1 MTAENP
7 VFGADM
13 IFSSTRMRQALAI
26 VAVIAGLAACG
37 GGTSQQ
43 EAFAPQRLLVFGD
56 ETSVITAGGLKYSIN
71 GLAILTDGTLVAD
84 CTAMPNWVQSLAGV
98 YGFVFAECNPN
109 NVETP
114 QARMLALEGAKVAD
128 IKIQLDAQIANG
140 GFRDKDLATML
151 AGANDI
157 LDLYSQFP
165 GRTEGDLTNE
175 ARARGKALAEQVN
188 RLVDY
193 GAKVILATVPDM
205 GLTPFAIKQRVEFG
219 DTDRAALLSRL
230 TAAFNEQLGVNI
242 LLDGRYIGLVQ
253 ADLRTQA
260 MVRSPASFGIANVTT
275 AACAETAILPA
286 CDATTLV
293 DGANPTTWMWA
304 DDLRLAFT
312 AQQQIAALAI
322 DRARRNPF

>member
-1 MTAENP
+1 
-7 VFGADM
+7 M

-37 GGTSQQ
+37 GGTSQH
-43 EAFAPQRLLVFGD
+43 EAFVPQRLLVFGD
-56 ETSVITAGGLKYSIN
+56 ETSLISSTGLKYSIN
-71 GLAILTDGTLVAD
+71 GFSAQADGTLVAD
-84 CTAMPNWVQSLAGV
+84 CTVMPNWVQSLAGL

-128 IKIQLDAQIANG
+128 IKIQLDAQIAAG
-140 GFRDKDLATML
+140 GFRDKDLVTML

-165 GRTEGDLTNE
+165 GRTEDDLINE
-175 ARARGKALAEQVN
+175 ARARGTALAEQVN

-193 GAKVILATVPDM
+193 GAKVILSTVPDM

-219 DTDRAALLSRL
+219 DIDRAKLLSDL
-230 TAAFNEQLGVNI
+230 TAAFNEQLGVSI
-242 LLDGRYIGLVQ
+242 LLDGRFIGLVQ
-253 ADLRTQA
+253 ADLRMTA
-260 MVRSPASFGIANVTT
+260 MARSPASFGVANVTS
-275 AACAETAILPA
+275 AACLDSAVLPA
-286 CDATTLV
+286 CDTSTLV
-293 DGANPTTWMWA
+293 DGANGQSWMWA
-304 DDLRLAFT
+304 DDLRLAYT
-312 AQQQIAALAI
+312 AQQQLAALAI

>member
-1 MTAENP
+1 
-7 VFGADM
+7 M

-43 EAFAPQRLLVFGD
+43 EAFVPQRLLVFGD
-56 ETSVITAGGLKYSIN
+56 ETSLISPTGLKYSIN
-71 GLAILTDGTLVAD
+71 GFSVQADGTVAPD
-84 CTAMPNWVQSLAGV
+84 CTAMPNWVQSLASL

-109 NVETP
+109 HVETP

-128 IKIQLDAQIANG
+128 ITIQLDAQIAAG
-140 GFRDKDLATML
+140 GFRDKDLVTML

-165 GRTEGDLTNE
+165 GRTEDDLLNE

-219 DTDRAALLSRL
+219 DIDRAKLLSDL

-242 LLDGRYIGLVQ
+242 LLDGRFIGLVQ
-253 ADLRTQA
+253 ADLRMQA
-260 MVRSPASFGIANVTT
+260 MSRSPVSFGVANVTN
-275 AACAETAILPA
+275 AACLDSAVLPA
-286 CDATTLV
+286 CDTSTLV
-293 DGANPTTWMWA
+293 DGANGQSWMWA
-304 DDLRLAFT
+304 DDLHLAYT

>member
-1 MTAENP
+1 
-7 VFGADM
+7 M

-37 GGTSQQ
+37 GGTTQQ
-43 EAFAPQRLLVFGD
+43 ETFVPKRLLVFGD
-56 ETSVITAGGLKYSIN
+56 ETSLINANGQKYSIN
-71 GLAILTDGTLVAD
+71 GFSVLADGSVAAD
-84 CTAMPNWVQSLAGV
+84 CSALPNWVQSIASY
-98 YGFVFAECNPN
+98 YGFFFAECNPFS
-109 NVETP
+109 VEVP
-114 QARMLALEGAKVAD
+114 LARMLAIEGAKVAD
-128 IKIQLDAQIANG
+128 IKIQLDAQIADG

-157 LDLYSQFP
+157 LDLYSQYP
-165 GRTEGDLTNE
+165 GRTEADLTNE

-193 GAKVILATVPDM
+193 GAKVILSTVPDM

-242 LLDGRYIGLVQ
+242 LIDGRFIGLVQ

-260 MVRSPASFGIANVTT
+260 MARSPGSFGLANIST
-275 AACAETAILPA
+275 AACRDTVVLPA
-286 CDATTLV
+286 CDTTTLV
-293 DGANPTTWMWA
+293 DGANAQTWMWA
-304 DDLRLAFT
+304 DDLRLAYT
-312 AQQQIAALAI
+312 PQQQIAALAI